1 MRVTKTADDFSLRA
15 YSGTSGVLLAMN
27 LSEARRKGLL
37 GFALKRKE
45 QDGAWETM
53 CGMLHFP
60 KFAAEAGK
68 LIPTDQAPIQKFRWS
83 DYRVHADLD
92 YTYRVQPVY
101 GTWDH
106 LELAD
111 PIELKVHTASLA
123 SGKHRVLFNRAA
135 AASQAFS
142 RKFPD
147 LAKKLKPGMQ
157 MPKEALDWLSRGVRE
172 QILQVVEA
180 AKDGSWALD
189 ICIYEYELQDIIDA
203 VNAANKRGVNVR
215 VVYHAKPG
223 DEQTTVNEQNLA
235 KLPKKCKRA
244 RITTSICH
252 DKFVVLSKLADG
264 KRQPQE
270 VLCGSTN
277 FTENGVY
284 RQANVVHV
292 VHDPAVAKIYEEQF
306 EFLFA
311 GNDQAATRK
320 HDTEHDPMPEL
331 GQELFVGFS
340 PRTGKGDLAFF
351 IKAIESA
358 QRDVLFSTAFDL
370 DKTVYDALQGAPHD
384 DILRFG
390 IQNKRSTIT
399 GTHAD
404 RTAEFE
410 AAAMLNFGLEG
421 WLKES
426 TAGQKGNILIHT
438 KVVVV
443 DFTSDSPMVISGSHN
458 LSKNASQ
465 GNDENYLVIC
475 KHPDVADCYGIEVM
489 RIYDHYRFRFVQA
502 QTKGAKPPS
511 LTPSDAWAARYYKEG
526 SLPCL
531 DRERFGAAVAK
542 RARA

>member
-1 MRVTKTADDFSLRA
+1 
-15 YSGTSGVLLAMN
+15 
-27 LSEARRKGLL
+27 
-37 GFALKRKE
+37 
-45 QDGAWETM
+45 M

-83 DYRVHADLD
+83 DYGVHSDVD
-92 YTYRVQPVY
+92 YTYRVHPVY
-101 GTWDH
+101 GKWNKP
-106 LELAD
+106 ELAD
-111 PIELKVHTASLA
+111 PVELKVHTASLA

-147 LAKKLKPGMQ
+147 LAKKLKKGME

-172 QILQVVEA
+172 QILGVIEA
-180 AKDGSWALD
+180 AKDGSFALD
-189 ICIYEYELQDIIDA
+189 ICIYEYELKDIIDA
-203 VNAANKRGVNVR
+203 VNAAHKRGVSVR

-223 DEQTTVNEQNLA
+223 DEQTTINEQNLA
-235 KLPKKCKRA
+235 KLPKKRKRA
-244 RITTSICH
+244 RITSNICH
-252 DKFVVLSKLADG
+252 DKFIVLSKVD
-264 KRQPQE
+264 RTERRPQA

-292 VHDPAVAKIYEEQF
+292 VHDAAVAKIYLEQF

-311 GNDQAATRK
+311 GNDQAATR
-320 HDTEHDPMPEL
+320 EHNTTNDPMPDL
-331 GQELFVGFS
+331 GEELFVGFS
-340 PRTGKGDLAFF
+340 PRSGKGDLAFF

-358 QRDVLFSTAFDL
+358 RRDVLFSTAFDL
-370 DKTVYDALQGAPHD
+370 DKTVYDALQGKPHD

-404 RTAEFE
+404 RAAEFE
-410 AAAMLNFGLEG
+410 AAAMLDFGLEN

-443 DFTSDSPMVISGSHN
+443 DFTSDAPMVISGSHN

-502 QTKGAKPPS
+502 QKKGGKPPS
-511 LTPSDAWAARYYKEG
+511 LTETDRWTDRYYKQG
-526 SLPCL
+526 TLPCL